1 MKSKTKALV
10 IAGVMWRCVGMR
22 DGSEPL
28 AGAVETGRKRVGL
41 RSVDLWGLRVGL
53 TVARPMAHNGL
64 RVYVR
69 WRLEALTFQLRRMFD
84 RRTNVK

>member
-28 AGAVETGRKRVGL
+28 AGAVETGRKRVGS

-53 TVARPMAHNGL
+53 TVARPMAHNVGGVYL
-64 RVYVR
+64 RFLANPLFAMKNGFFVFKA
-69 WRLEALTFQLRRMFD
+69 EG
-84 RRTNVK
+84 K

>member
-28 AGAVETGRKRVGL
+28 AGAVETGRKRVGS

-53 TVARPMAHNGL
+53 TVARPMAHNGHWFML
-64 RVYVR
+64 PR
-69 WRLEALTFQLRRMFD
+69 F
-84 RRTNVK
+84 